1 MTSYKL
7 GTEFPHEGFVQ
18 RAIDTHFQSLG
29 FVMGSKG
36 HVDLVCDHPTTRERW
51 IIEAKGETSD
61 VGLDFRTGLGQ
72 LIQAMDEDA
81 AKYGMAIPDTPK
93 FRFQLSKVPTRVRQ
107 VLGLHWV
114 LVAESGAVQV
124 LHHTE
129 LVE

>member
-72 LIQAMDEDA
+72 LIQAMDEGEA
-81 AKYGMAIPDTPK
+81 MYGIAIPDTPK
-93 FRFQLSKVPTRVRQ
+93 FRYQLAKVSTRVRE

-114 LVAESGAVQV
+114 VVAASGTVRV
-124 LHHTE
+124 FNSREKLD
-129 LVE
+129 